1 MQEEWTRWE
10 PAEGLSGN
18 YNIISCHDDYETGLT
33 IILRDMDDAK
43 KQLRVVWGKS
53 VTAYKKTEER
63 LTVMIVDRLHE
74 RYGINFYRNWTFFK
88 ITNSKYFQEL
98 LEESGGLIDYTPA
111 CMHFVI
117 FSSEILLDVITN
129 YEPEVAFVNVL

>member
-1 MQEEWTRWE
+1 MQEQWTRWE
-10 PAEGLSGN
+10 PIQGLSGN

-33 IILRDMDDAK
+33 IVLRDMDVPK
-43 KQLRVVWGKS
+43 RQLRVVWKKS

-63 LTVMIVDRLHE
+63 LTVMVIADLRE
-74 RYGINFYRNWTFFK
+74 RYELSFYRNWTFFK

-111 CMHFVI
+111 CEHFVI
-117 FSSEILLDVITN
+117 FSSEILMDVITN
-129 YEPEVAFVNVL
+129 YEPEITFVNVP